1 MTLLSPSPTPPKTL
15 TPGSPT
21 DEPADQIHL
30 EFIRDQATSEA
41 ENGAESVESY
51 HRSLFLYRHA
61 PELERWEQQ
70 ARLHEHRLRGL
81 ELQLGE
87 LETQLTSLPHLL
99 ANPLASSEGENA
111 TPPASTPWNGW
122 DVTMFVLAGI
132 GVVGLLLFGIFNI
145 SFNLLESGLVTFQ
158 ENPIRAY
165 FWAALLPAGALA
177 VKVGWDCL
185 RSLRLRSRY
194 LWGCL
199 ASGLLGVLLWL
210 AAYAAVY
217 PSLSKGTAERIQSL
231 SVFAAPT
238 PEAGWLLGSN
248 SAGTRWVDIL
258 LVASQATAEI
268 FLSSVLG
275 IYMTQLFQ
283 RHHALR
289 SSKNPR
295 FSQIDQRRL
304 QIQTEVTQERMG
316 LAEARG
322 QRQRL
327 EHQLTAVLAYAHSSW
342 LREVAL
348 RRDHSHQQ
356 RILLDQITSQ
366 LREQL
371 SGLTGNGSF
380 NPKSIPPV
388 AESNSRP

>member
-1 MTLLSPSPTPPKTL
+1 MTLLAPSPTPPKNV
-15 TPGSPT
+15 TPGSLSA
-21 DEPADQIHL
+21 EPADQIHL

-41 ENGAESVESY
+41 ENGAESVQSY

-61 PELERWEQQ
+61 PELERWEEQ

-87 LETQLTSLPHLL
+87 LETQLTTLPHLL
-99 ANPLASSEGENA
+99 ANPLAASEAEGH
-111 TPPASTPWNGW
+111 TTPASTPWNGW
-122 DVTMFVLAGI
+122 DITMFVLAGV
-132 GVVGLLLFGIFNI
+132 GVIGLLLFGIFNI

-158 ENPIRAY
+158 ENPVRAY

-185 RSLRLRSRY
+185 RSLRLRNLY

-199 ASGLLGVLLWL
+199 GAGLLGVLLWM

-238 PEAGWLLGSN
+238 TEAGWLLGSN
-248 SAGTRWVDIL
+248 SAGTRWIDIL

-275 IYMTQLFQ
+275 IYMTLLFH
-283 RHHALR
+283 RHHAQR

-304 QIQTEVTQERMG
+304 LLQTEVSQERMG

-327 EHQLTAVLAYAHSSW
+327 EHQLTAVLAYAHSCW
-342 LREVAL
+342 LLEVAL
-348 RRDHSHQQ
+348 RRDHTHQQ

-371 SGLTGNGSF
+371 SGLASSGSF

-388 AESNSRP
+388 AGSNTRP